1 MAVLKIP
8 QSTQQAKAGGNL
20 SGIDTTLPLNL
31 ARQEGAA
38 ISSVG
43 KVFEDIYK
51 EQKGIE
57 DKKEFY
63 KITREVGRDIQK
75 VSSEVSKNS
84 DLEFAH
90 KTFDELTKRDKYD
103 KFLADKNKTV
113 EKLFDNWLLKTKDA
127 EYSSITKTVIKR
139 SNDEARGEI
148 KTQLED
154 LSLLAASSDL
164 TKAQGA
170 KDQIDS
176 ILKQTD
182 TVRLFSDEE
191 FRKLG
196 NDTNKRVSKYRVL
209 FGAKNHPNYTLNNLS
224 EIRNVLKN
232 DRDFKEVKDA
242 ALTAIANNQSLI
254 IADEEKFE
262 KQSVKNKSAIFSEI
276 VLRIK
281 DNNNVPDLNTLNDLV
296 KGDQINSAQ
305 YDAILRFLEKKEVT
319 NDEILDLMAAQFY
332 VAETVEELDELKDM
346 ITVSPEYLLS
356 VGIRDVDTM
365 RTVIEKSK
373 DRAVFADIKFYQK
386 KIDDITGKIDGGGI
400 YKTFGTKEK
409 ADQGIRRNANRIY
422 NQYIADGY
430 SAETAFMKTVNG
442 YMLQQDK
449 LPTIYDINQVT
460 SIKITDPT
468 ETQKKKSS
476 DEIFDGWR
484 NQVFAKYKN
493 GNITISELKR
503 DVDVLDT
510 MEDVFLI
517 REKVKL
523 GFGFSSRNDL
533 SVKEE
538 TIATATK

>member
-8 QSTQQAKAGGNL
+8 QSTQKAQAGGNL

-31 ARQEGAA
+31 ARQQGAA

-63 KITREVGRDIQK
+63 KITREVGKDIQK

-103 KFLADKNKTV
+103 KFLADKNRTV

-164 TKAQGA
+164 SKAQGA

-196 NDTNKRVSKYRVL
+196 NDTNKRVSKYRVI

-224 EIRNVLKN
+224 EISKVVKN
-232 DRDFKEVKDA
+232 DRDFQEIKDT
-242 ALTAIANNQSLI
+242 ALNAIASNQSLI

-262 KQSVKNKSAIFSEI
+262 KQDIKDKSAIFSEI

-422 NQYIADGY
+422 NQYIADGFN
-430 SAETAFMKTVNG
+430 AETAFMKTVNG

-468 ETQKKKSS
+468 DTQKKKSS
-476 DEIFDGWR
+476 DEIFEGWR

-503 DVDVLDT
+503 DIDVLDT
-510 MEDVFLI
+510 MEDVFII
-517 REKVKL
+517 REKVKKD
-523 GFGFSSRNDL
+523 FGFSSDNSL

-538 TIATATK
+538 TKATATK

>member
-20 SGIDTTLPLNL
+20 SGIDTTLPLSL
-31 ARQEGAA
+31 ATQEGKA

-262 KQSVKNKSAIFSEI
+262 KQDIKDKSAIFSEI

-281 DNNNVPDLNTLNDLV
+281 DDNNVPDLNTLNDLV

-319 NDEILDLMAAQFY
+319 NDEVLDLIAAQFY

-356 VGIRDVDTM
+356 VGIRDVETM
-365 RTVIEKSK
+365 RTVIDKSK

-400 YKTFGTKEK
+400 YKTFGRKEK

-422 NQYIADGY
+422 NQYIADGFN
-430 SAETAFMKTVNG
+430 AETAFMKTVNG

-468 ETQKKKSS
+468 DTQKKKSS

>member
-20 SGIDTTLPLNL
+20 SGIDTTLPLSL
-31 ARQEGAA
+31 ATQEGKA

-103 KFLADKNKTV
+103 KFLADKNRTV

-262 KQSVKNKSAIFSEI
+262 KQDIKDKSAIFSEI

-281 DNNNVPDLNTLNDLV
+281 DDNNLV
-296 KGDQINSAQ
+296 KFQNIN
-305 YDAILRFLEKKEVT
+305 
-319 NDEILDLMAAQFY
+319 
-332 VAETVEELDELKDM
+332 
-346 ITVSPEYLLS
+346 
-356 VGIRDVDTM
+356 IRQH
-365 RTVIEKSK
+365 I
-373 DRAVFADIKFYQK
+373 
-386 KIDDITGKIDGGGI
+386 
-400 YKTFGTKEK
+400 
-409 ADQGIRRNANRIY
+409 
-422 NQYIADGY
+422 
-430 SAETAFMKTVNG
+430 
-442 YMLQQDK
+442 
-449 LPTIYDINQVT
+449 IN
-460 SIKITDPT
+460 
-468 ETQKKKSS
+468 
-476 DEIFDGWR
+476 
-484 NQVFAKYKN
+484 Y
-493 GNITISELKR
+493 
-503 DVDVLDT
+503 
-510 MEDVFLI
+510 
-517 REKVKL
+517 
-523 GFGFSSRNDL
+523 
-533 SVKEE
+533 
-538 TIATATK
+538 